1 MKYFLTVLFISPYP
15 YFSLLCFDGKKF
27 LKAQEYSRDTV
38 YIITFIKGTELIY
51 VAIEKGDFI
60 KITYTGRFEDGQVF
74 DTTSEEIAK
83 ENGIFNPRGIYGGDV
98 VIVGSGHTIKGL
110 DEDFVDKEVGYTGT
124 LEIPPEKA
132 FGVHNPALVE
142 SVSITKV
149 ATQLKDTRA
158 YPGMEVEVD
167 GKKGVVQKIIGRR
180 LRVDFN
186 HSLAGRAVT
195 YEYTIEKKLD
205 DSEEKARGLL
215 ALYTGASNMDMEI
228 TPELIRVIIPIEFS
242 FNQRWLISK
251 GRIAHE
257 LIENLG
263 ISNLEFVEKYPY
275 APNKDESEEPVA
287 SEEVETEE

>member
-1 MKYFLTVLFISPYP
+1 M
-15 YFSLLCFDGKKF
+15 
-27 LKAQEYSRDTV
+27 
-38 YIITFIKGTELIY
+38 
-51 VAIEKGDFI
+51 AIEKGDFI
-60 KITYTGRFEDGQVF
+60 RITYTGRFEDGQVF
-74 DTTSEEIAK
+74 DTTSEELAK
-83 ENGIFNPRGIYGGDV
+83 ENGIFNPRGMYGGDV
-98 VIVGSGHTIKGL
+98 VIVGSGHTIRGL
-110 DEDFVDKEVGYTGT
+110 DEDFIGKEVGYTGS

-142 SVSITKV
+142 SVSVTKI
-149 ATQLKDTRA
+149 AAQLKDTRP

-186 HSLAGRAVT
+186 HALSGRTVT

-205 DSEEKARGLL
+205 EPEEKAKGLL
-215 ALYTGASNMDMEI
+215 ALYTGASNLDIEI
-228 TPELIRVIIPIEFS
+228 TPELVRVIIPIEFS

-263 ISNLEFVEKYPY
+263 IPNLEFVEKYPY
-275 APNKDESEEPVA
+275 VQKNPEAEAEEPEASEEGESEE
-287 SEEVETEE
+287 

>member
-1 MKYFLTVLFISPYP
+1 
-15 YFSLLCFDGKKF
+15 
-27 LKAQEYSRDTV
+27 
-38 YIITFIKGTELIY
+38 

-60 KITYTGRFEDGQVF
+60 RITYTGRFEDGQVF
-74 DTTSEEIAK
+74 DTTSEELAK
-83 ENGIFNPRGIYGGDV
+83 ENGIFNPRGMYGGDV

-110 DEDFVDKEVGYTGT
+110 DEDFIGKEVGYTGS

-142 SVSITKV
+142 SVSVTKI
-149 ATQLKDTRA
+149 AAQLKDTRP

-186 HSLAGRAVT
+186 HALSGRTVT

-205 DSEEKARGLL
+205 EPEEKAKGLL
-215 ALYTGASNMDMEI
+215 ALYTGASNLAIEI
-228 TPELIRVIIPIEFS
+228 TPELVRVIIPIEFS

-263 ISNLEFVEKYPY
+263 IPNLEFVEKYPY
-275 APNKDESEEPVA
+275 VQKNPEAEAEEPEEEGESEE
-287 SEEVETEE
+287 

>member
-1 MKYFLTVLFISPYP
+1 
-15 YFSLLCFDGKKF
+15 
-27 LKAQEYSRDTV
+27 
-38 YIITFIKGTELIY
+38 

-60 KITYTGRFEDGQVF
+60 RITYTGRFEDGQVF
-74 DTTSEEIAK
+74 DTTSEELAK
-83 ENGIFNPRGIYGGDV
+83 ENGIFNPRGMYGGDV

-110 DEDFVDKEVGYTGT
+110 DEDFIDKEVGYTGS

-132 FGVHNPALVE
+132 FGAHNPALVE
-142 SVSITKV
+142 SVSVTKV
-149 ATQLKDTRA
+149 AAQLKDTRA

-186 HSLAGRAVT
+186 HALSGRTVT
-195 YEYTIEKKLD
+195 YEYTIEKQLD
-205 DSEEKARGLL
+205 EPEEKAKGLL
-215 ALYTGASNMDMEI
+215 ALYTGASSLDIEI
-228 TPELIRVIIPIEFS
+228 TPELVRVIIPIEFS

-263 ISNLEFVEKYPY
+263 IPNLEFVEKYPY
-275 APNKDESEEPVA
+275 VQKNPEAEAEEPESSEEGESEE
-287 SEEVETEE
+287 

>member
-1 MKYFLTVLFISPYP
+1 M
-15 YFSLLCFDGKKF
+15 
-27 LKAQEYSRDTV
+27 
-38 YIITFIKGTELIY
+38 
-51 VAIEKGDFI
+51 AIEKGDFI
-60 KITYTGRFEDGQVF
+60 KIIYTGRLEDGQVF
-74 DTTSEEIAK
+74 DTTNEELAK
-83 ENGIFNPRGIYGGDV
+83 ENGIFNPRGMYGGDV

-110 DEDFVDKEVGYTGT
+110 DEDFIGKEVGYTGT

-167 GKKGVVQKIIGRR
+167 GRKGVVQKIIGRR

-186 HSLAGRAVT
+186 HSLAGRTVT
-195 YEYTIEKKLD
+195 YEYTIERKLEET
-205 DSEEKARGLL
+205 EEKAKGLL
-215 ALYTGASNMDMEI
+215 ALYTGDPRLDIEV

-257 LIENLG
+257 LIENLD
-263 ISNLEFVEKYPY
+263 IPNLEFVEKYPY
-275 APNKDESEEPVA
+275 VQKTPEAEAEGAAASEENESEE
-287 SEEVETEE
+287 

>member
-1 MKYFLTVLFISPYP
+1 M
-15 YFSLLCFDGKKF
+15 
-27 LKAQEYSRDTV
+27 
-38 YIITFIKGTELIY
+38 
-51 VAIEKGDFI
+51 AIEKGDFI
-60 KITYTGRFEDGQVF
+60 RITYTGRFEDGQVF
-74 DTTSEEIAK
+74 DTTSEELAK
-83 ENGIFNPRGIYGGDV
+83 ENGIFNPRGMYGGDV
-98 VIVGSGHTIKGL
+98 VIVGSGHTIRGL
-110 DEDFVDKEVGYTGT
+110 DEDFIGKEVGYTGS

-142 SVSITKV
+142 SVSVTKI
-149 ATQLKDTRA
+149 AAQLKDTRP

-186 HSLAGRAVT
+186 HALSGRTVT

-205 DSEEKARGLL
+205 EPEEKAKGLL
-215 ALYTGASNMDMEI
+215 ALYTGASNLDIEI
-228 TPELIRVIIPIEFS
+228 TPELVRVIIPIEFS

-263 ISNLEFVEKYPY
+263 IPNLEFVEKYPY
-275 APNKDESEEPVA
+275 VQKNTEAEAEEPEASEEGESEE
-287 SEEVETEE
+287 

>member
-1 MKYFLTVLFISPYP
+1 M
-15 YFSLLCFDGKKF
+15 
-27 LKAQEYSRDTV
+27 
-38 YIITFIKGTELIY
+38 
-51 VAIEKGDFI
+51 AIEKGDFI
-60 KITYTGRFEDGQVF
+60 RITYTGRFEDGQVF
-74 DTTSEEIAK
+74 DTTSEELAK
-83 ENGIFNPRGIYGGDV
+83 ENGIFNPRGMYGGDV

-110 DEDFVDKEVGYTGT
+110 DEDFIGKEVGYTGS

-132 FGVHNPALVE
+132 FGAHNPALVE
-142 SVSITKV
+142 SVSVTKI
-149 ATQLKDTRA
+149 AAQLKDTRP

-186 HSLAGRAVT
+186 HALSGRTVT

-205 DSEEKARGLL
+205 EPEEKAKGLL
-215 ALYTGASNMDMEI
+215 ALYTGASNLDIEI
-228 TPELIRVIIPIEFS
+228 TPEMVRVIIPIEFS

-263 ISNLEFVEKYPY
+263 IPNLEFVEKYPY
-275 APNKDESEEPVA
+275 VQKNPEAEAEEPEASEEGESEE
-287 SEEVETEE
+287 

>member
-1 MKYFLTVLFISPYP
+1 M
-15 YFSLLCFDGKKF
+15 
-27 LKAQEYSRDTV
+27 
-38 YIITFIKGTELIY
+38 
-51 VAIEKGDFI
+51 AIEKGDFI
-60 KITYTGRFEDGQVF
+60 RIAYTGRFEDGQVF
-74 DTTSEEIAK
+74 DTTSEELAK
-83 ENGIFNPRGIYGGDV
+83 ENGIFNPRGMYGGDV

-110 DEDFVDKEVGYTGT
+110 DEDFIGKEVGYTGS

-142 SVSITKV
+142 SISITKV
-149 ATQLKDTRA
+149 AAQLKDTRP

-186 HSLAGRAVT
+186 HSLSGRTVT

-205 DSEEKARGLL
+205 EPGEKAKGLL
-215 ALYTGASNMDMEI
+215 SLYTGASNMDMEI
-228 TPELIRVIIPIEFS
+228 TDDMIRIIIPIEFS

-263 ISNLEFVEKYPY
+263 IPNLEFVEKYPY
-275 APNKDESEEPVA
+275 VTKNPEADAEEPAASEEGESEE
-287 SEEVETEE
+287 